1 MTPQA
6 VRRKDVYH
14 VNSIES
20 SWIVSEISLFQ
31 VKDII
36 QGAIWIDGGSAKLG
50 LYSYRQRYHKAQQ
63 AACSVNC
70 DILGVAVV
78 FTV

>member
-6 VRRKDVYH
+6 VRSKDVYH
-14 VNSIES
+14 VNSVES

-36 QGAIWIDGGSAKLG
+36 QG
-50 LYSYRQRYHKAQQ
+50 KAQQ

>member
-36 QGAIWIDGGSAKLG
+36 QGAIWIDGGWVYIHIDGAITMCNKLPVG
-50 LYSYRQRYHKAQQ
+50 Q
-63 AACSVNC
+63 SVM
-70 DILGVAVV
+70 
-78 FTV
+78 